1 MRNAG
6 IWNMLFGLLA
16 IGLGASGRF
25 NLMFTNSPFALI
37 AVGAAIFLWGVFQFV
52 RSRKAR

>member
-1 MRNAG
+1 MKHAG
-6 IWNMLFGLLA
+6 VWNMLFGLLA

-25 NLMFTNSPFALI
+25 NLMFTNSPLALV

-52 RSRKAR
+52 RARRGR